1 VHTFFVGKDDGT
13 TPSSYDASTK
23 AKAIRL
29 VREHASDY
37 PTEHATITTPQL
49 GNLDDVRFWERNGS
63 GQLRA
68 YAASSGQIR
77 SDTVSLTVHSAL
89 TSTYIPHQVRYSN
102 VCVVRDEEAAGSNPA
117 TPTQVTGH
125 SP

>member
-1 VHTFFVGKDDGT
+1 VHTFFVEKDDGT

-49 GNLDDVRFWERNGS
+49 GNLDGVRFWERNGS
-63 GQLRA
+63 GQLR
-68 YAASSGQIR
+68 
-77 SDTVSLTVHSAL
+77 SDTVRYGQLNRAQCSNQHIHS
-89 TSTYIPHQVRYSN
+89 SSG
-102 VCVVRDEEAAGSNPA
+102 RDRSRVGASFWDGL
-117 TPTQVTGH
+117 G
-125 SP
+125 

>member
-1 VHTFFVGKDDGT
+1 MHTFFVGKDDGT

-77 SDTVSLTVHSAL
+77 SA
-89 TSTYIPHQVRYSN
+89 
-102 VCVVRDEEAAGSNPA
+102 
-117 TPTQVTGH
+117 
-125 SP
+125 